1 MAGTMVWCEFR
12 TPFGHQNHTHTYF
25 GVAPNRLIIC
35 PLWTVGGVP
44 HMVMVLAGRTVTVED
59 GFYKEGNE
67 RKACFDGFFVL
78 EN

>member
-1 MAGTMVWCEFR
+1 
-12 TPFGHQNHTHTYF
+12 
-25 GVAPNRLIIC
+25 
-35 PLWTVGGVP
+35 
-44 HMVMVLAGRTVTVED
+44 MVMVLAGRTVTVED